1 MTKISKERREFR
13 EYLRSLSD
21 EEFRK
26 LLEDAGFEVEEG
38 NGEFVNMEESE

>member
-1 MTKISKERREFR
+1 MLDYKNNPK
-13 EYLRSLSD
+13 EYLKSLSD

-38 NGEFVNMEESE
+38 NGEFIKESK